1 MPLFMCKLYP
11 SLVLVLLY
19 PWVCVYACER
29 VCDVWRK
36 QMIRKSEYTA
46 IFVYHYERIERMN
59 SVFFPNCVFVW
70 IRSFWIIIINI
81 HVHAII
87 FFAIVFD
94 CRFLKYLNKVLL
106 YCLYNHP
113 WSRFPAHARLHLGLT
128 LKVVSLDTQNHV
140 EMWTCGT

>member
-19 PWVCVYACER
+19 PWVCVYVCER

-59 SVFFPNCVFVW
+59 SVFFQIAFLYEFALFELL
-70 IRSFWIIIINI
+70 SS
-81 HVHAII
+81 I
-87 FFAIVFD
+87 FMCMQSYFLPLFSIVGF
-94 CRFLKYLNKVLL
+94 
-106 YCLYNHP
+106 
-113 WSRFPAHARLHLGLT
+113 
-128 LKVVSLDTQNHV
+128 
-140 EMWTCGT
+140 